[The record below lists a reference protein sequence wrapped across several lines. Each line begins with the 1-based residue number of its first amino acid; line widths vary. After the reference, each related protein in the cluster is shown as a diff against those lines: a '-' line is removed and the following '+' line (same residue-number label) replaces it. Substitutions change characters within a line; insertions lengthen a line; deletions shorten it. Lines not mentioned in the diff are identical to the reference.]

1 MEIHQTRQDE
11 VDHPSHYTAG
21 KQEAIDV
28 IEDVIRFAPDPVSGS
43 LQWQVLKYVL
53 RMWLKGNPIKDAKKS
68 AWYLNRLIARLEK
81 NDGVFTRQAEER
93 DQNS

>member
-81 NDGVFTRQAEER
+81 NDGVFTRQVEER

>member
-81 NDGVFTRQAEER
+81 NDGVFTRQTEER
-93 DQNS
+93 DQCS